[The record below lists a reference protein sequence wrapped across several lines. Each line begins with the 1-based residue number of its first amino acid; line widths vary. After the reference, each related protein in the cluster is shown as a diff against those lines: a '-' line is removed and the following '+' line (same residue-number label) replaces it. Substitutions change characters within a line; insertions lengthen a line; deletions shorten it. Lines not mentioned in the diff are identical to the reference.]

1 MMTILIRISTIK
13 SYSRKNF
20 ILWSV
25 VMDRLDQ
32 AFDHQSH
39 QKLYPTKNKE
49 NCRLP
54 DSESLK
60 SSTKLCKSLI
70 LEIVSTLSHT
80 KTSNDFNTTSTCT
93 SSRLSSNQNYRVK
106 MISLVMILSFLK
118 GLAVPLIA
126 LLLHNRASNTKR
138 KIQIIPQV
146 RKL

>member
-1 MMTILIRISTIK
+1 MATLVKTCKIK
-13 SYSRKNF
+13 YYSQRNS

-32 AFDHQSH
+32 ASDLQSH
-39 QKLYPTKNKE
+39 QKLLSTKSRE
-49 NCRLP
+49 NCRLLG
-54 DSESLK
+54 SVSLK

-70 LEIVSTLSHT
+70 LEIVSTLSRT

-93 SSRLSSNQNYRVK
+93 SSRQSSNRNYRVK
-106 MISLVMILSFLK
+106 MISLVMISLFQK
-118 GLAVPLIA
+118 GSAVPLIA